1 MTKTWGVA
9 QFYDLGSMQYLLES
23 GAWLAD
29 GQLFDGAPLKLF
41 ELMAEA
47 DSQATQ
53 LPQDGQ
59 PHSVRFMVDPQGK
72 VLTARRSK
80 KPRPWA

>member
-1 MTKTWGVA
+1 M
-9 QFYDLGSMQYLLES
+9 
-23 GAWLAD
+23 D

-47 DSQATQ
+47 DACATQ